1 VKIHDWKWLRITFI
15 EIVEVAKGGT
25 VGRWEGEW
33 GSSDPL
39 WVVRGRK
46 M

>member
-1 VKIHDWKWLRITFI
+1 MVANYLHFSDFKEI
-15 EIVEVAKGGT
+15 EVVEVAKGGT
-25 VGRWEGEW
+25 VGRWEGDW